1 MGSMVVL
8 NFVFFKSLKLYSYI
22 KIDFQFLFTGE
33 HWMLPRIWIW
43 SQQDEVY
50 EEQQTGVEG
59 NADQLRH
66 PHRWIPVIFGQYVFF
81 CIIIH
86 LPLPRL
92 AVHLLSRMKLAM
104 CTFFPTFVFIRW
116 QIGFLRGGR
125 WRQWRKRRW
134 NVTWKG
140 KGIRKQIVQEWN
152 AVVRKGKVGTVLLN
166 YIEGQALR
174 EASLRPML
182 LFHPNVVCVH

>member
-1 MGSMVVL
+1 MYPLLVVRGDYMGSMVVL

-22 KIDFQFLFTGE
+22 IIDFQFLFTGE

-66 PHRWIPVIFGQYVFF
+66 PHRWIPAIFGQYVFF

-104 CTFFPTFVFIRW
+104 CTFFPHLFS
-116 QIGFLRGGR
+116 LGGR
-125 WRQWRKRRW
+125 LVFLEVEDGD
-134 NVTWKG
+134 N
-140 KGIRKQIVQEWN
+140 
-152 AVVRKGKVGTVLLN
+152 
-166 YIEGQALR
+166 EGR
-174 EASLRPML
+174 EDGML
-182 LFHPNVVCVH
+182 HGRERE